1 MANLRLCISRFNYD
15 QNNRVILQRDNIY
28 FQNRYKFQLF
38 LNNTRLRLY
47 EEICISNVVDDAN
60 VTEWETIWE
69 IISENV

>member
-1 MANLRLCISRFNYD
+1 MANLRLCISRFNHD